1 MPAYQTENLQ
11 LTQQITSI
19 RFKNFISGSIYF
31 AYSKSE
37 QNLKISP
44 L

>member
-19 RFKNFISGSIYF
+19 R
-31 AYSKSE
+31 
-37 QNLKISP
+37 LKTLFLDLLI
-44 L
+44 